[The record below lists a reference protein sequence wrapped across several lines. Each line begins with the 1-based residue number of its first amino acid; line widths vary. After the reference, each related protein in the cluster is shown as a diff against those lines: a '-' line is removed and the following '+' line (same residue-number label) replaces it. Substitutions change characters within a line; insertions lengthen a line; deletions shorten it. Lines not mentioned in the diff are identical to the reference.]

1 METVCPVEHEI
12 RALPNVRRII
22 VVMIHEP
29 LQFISKGEKFKGIK
43 EKTKAVIFD
52 DVIKESKG
60 RRTQL
65 RQTQEGEE
73 IDLID

>member
-1 METVCPVEHEI
+1 METVCPAEI
-12 RALPNVRRII
+12 RALSNVRRFI

-29 LQFISKGEKFKGIK
+29 LQFISKGEIKGIK
-43 EKTKAVIFD
+43 EKTKAVMFD
-52 DVIKESKG
+52 YVIKESKG